1 VARRRKRRVSMATR
15 KKISRA
21 LKRRR
26 RGNPSRRRRNPVKR
40 SKRTGKFLKSGGKR
54 RRRSRLSKQ
63 SVYLTSKP
71 RGRIKRYR
79 VRRSKRV
86 SKSGN
91 SFYTYSLARQNPG
104 GALKGALMAGLGVFG
119 GVLAARMTGA
129 LLAKYV
135 LPKLLPSTTSASTAR
150 WVGALLPGLSMFL
163 LATFVAPKVIKGKP
177 NVVRGLQ
184 MGSVVALADGLV
196 NALVVG
202 GTIPASVQPYV
213 QGPGYAMQGFGAF
226 QYSQP
231 LADYVDYDNRLG
243 EYVDLDN
250 RYGGEAS
257 EPLALGMDE
266 QAYFQTGGAG
276 GVFASTV
283 FKGVG

>member
-1 VARRRKRRVSMATR
+1 MATR

-79 VRRSKRV
+79 VRRTKRV

-104 GALKGALMAGLGVFG
+104 SALKGALMAGLGVFG

-129 LLAKYV
+129 LLAKHV
-135 LPKLLPSTTSASTAR
+135 LPKLLPATTSAATAR

-184 MGSVVALADGLV
+184 MGSVVALADGLI
-196 NALVVG
+196 NALVAG
-202 GTIPASVQPYV
+202 GTIPVSVQPYV

-243 EYVDLDN
+243 EYVDMDN
-250 RYGGEAS
+250 RYGGEAN
-257 EPLALGMDE
+257 EPLALGADE
-266 QAYFQTGGAG
+266 LAYFQTGGAG
-276 GVFASTV
+276 GVFNKTV
-283 FKGVG
+283 FTGVG